1 MNWTD
6 LLAAVALVMVI
17 EGLLPFANPRGS
29 RRAMAMLAQMPEDK
43 LRLIGLVSIVAG
55 LLLLYFVR
63 SGA

>member
-6 LLAAVALVMVI
+6 LLSAVALVMVI

-43 LRLIGLVSIVAG
+43 LRLAGLASIIAGLV
-55 LLLLYFVR
+55 LLFFVR
-63 SGA
+63 S